1 MHARSTPERRPMDV
15 FDDRRPSKMSNDT
28 TGLSYRDAGVDV
40 EAADA
45 FVDRIAA
52 HTKSTHGAV
61 DVLKKTAYAGLVR
74 APIADM
80 SSPLIAA
87 TCDGVGTKLLVARQ
101 VGWFEGLGQDLVA
114 MNVND
119 LLPAAARPLLFLDY
133 LAVGKLDPAVM
144 EQIVAGIA
152 SACRESSCALIGGET
167 AEMPGV
173 YAPDDFDLAG
183 FAVGIVDED
192 RVPDPKALKPDDVI
206 LGLPSAGV
214 HSNGLSLARK
224 ALFERGGYT
233 VDSNLEV
240 FDVSLG
246 REVLTP
252 TRLYV
257 RDVMDFLVHSKFTA
271 AAHITGGGLLG
282 RLEKLAVDGI
292 RLHVDPTTYSRPE
305 IFNVIQKAGD
315 VSDEDMARTFNLGLG
330 FCIVVDAETAAEQL
344 ARPNNN
350 WLKVGHVAAGEKGV
364 ELGFARS

>member
-1 MHARSTPERRPMDV
+1 
-15 FDDRRPSKMSNDT
+15 MSNET
-28 TGLSYRDAGVDV
+28 SGLSYRDAGVDV

-52 HTKSTHGAV
+52 HTKSTHSAV

-74 APIADM
+74 APIDGM
-80 SSPLIAA
+80 KSPLIAA

-133 LAVGKLDPAVM
+133 LAVGKLDPVVM

-192 RVPDPKALKPDDVI
+192 KVPNPKALEPGDIV

-233 VDSNLEV
+233 VESKLEE
-240 FDVSLG
+240 FDQPLG
-246 REVLTP
+246 RVVLTP
-252 TRLYV
+252 TQLYV
-257 RDVMDFLVHSKFTA
+257 RDVMEFLTHSKFTA

-282 RLEKLAVDGI
+282 RLEKLAIDGI
-292 RLHVDPTTYSRPE
+292 RLVIDPESYTRPA
-305 IFNVIQKAGD
+305 IFDVIQKAGD

-330 FCIVVDAETAAEQL
+330 FCIVVDPATAEKQL
-344 ARPNNN
+344 ARPNNP
-350 WLKVGHVAAGEKGV
+350 WLKVGRVEAGDKGV
-364 ELGFARS
+364 DLGFARS